1 MKLLLPADYPAF
13 LEEIK
18 ASIRTAQVKTALAV
32 NAGMLQLYWDIGRR
46 IVEKQRQEGWG
57 TKIIAHLAADLQ
69 NAFPALAGFSRANI
83 YRMRAFYLA
92 WSGQPPVVARSVR
105 RLGRKI
111 VAQPVGQS
119 PPQPLPQPV
128 TQLPWGHNVILL
140 EKLKNSDTR
149 LWYARAAVEHGWTRD
164 ILALQIET
172 GLYRRQG
179 KAVTNF
185 DRTLPAPQSDLA
197 QQTLK
202 DPYIFDFLTLGDAA
216 RERDMETQ
224 LIQHVVRFLVELGAG
239 FAFVGRQVHME
250 VGGEDYYL
258 DLLFYHTRLH
268 CYVVI
273 DLKVGTFKPEYA
285 GKMNF
290 YLSAVDDQLRQPD
303 DKPTVGLLL
312 CRTRNKLIAEYALR
326 DVRKPIG
333 VAAWRTRLT
342 RALPKSL
349 RPNLP
354 AVETIEQELAKIE
367 HRGEKE

>member
-1 MKLLLPADYPAF
+1 
-13 LEEIK
+13 
-18 ASIRTAQVKTALAV
+18 
-32 NAGMLQLYWDIGRR
+32 MLQSYWDIGRR

-83 YRMRAFYLA
+83 YRMRAFHLA
-92 WSGQPPVVARSVR
+92 WSGQPPVVARSAR
-105 RLGRKI
+105 RSGRKI

-119 PPQPLPQPV
+119 PSQPLPQPV

-140 EKLKNSDTR
+140 EKLKNPDVR
-149 LWYARAAVEHGWTRD
+149 LWYAQAAVEHGWTRD

-185 DRTLPAPQSDLA
+185 DRTLPASQSDLA

-202 DPYIFDFLTLGDAA
+202 DPYIFDFLTLSDAT

-250 VGGEDYYL
+250 VGGEDFYL
-258 DLLFYHTRLH
+258 DLLFYHLRLH

-273 DLKVGTFKPEYA
+273 DLKVGAFKPEYA

-326 DVRKPIG
+326 DLHKPIG

-342 RALPKSL
+342 RALPKAF
-349 RPNLP
+349 RPDLP
-354 AVETIEQELAKIE
+354 SVETIEQELAKLE
-367 HRGEKE
+367 RRGEKE